1 MRQEQQERD
10 SSQLPPR
17 DLLPR
22 LLPDWSLHPALQADL
37 QLAVALK
44 PAPGRALPVA
54 LVPPVA
60 PAVVVAVLVLDL

>member
-22 LLPDWSLHPALQADL
+22 LVQDWSLHPALQADL

-54 LVPPVA
+54 QAVA
-60 PAVVVAVLVLDL
+60 AAVLVLDL